1 MEYLGVDSELLM
13 RWLMV
18 WGAWAVLI
26 SLLINVV
33 ISVVGIIPSVALTTV
48 NMLVFGVVPG
58 FLLSWI
64 GEVLGAAVSY
74 LLYRKGTLT
83 YKEKYR
89 PNKTIKWQSQI
100 QSLSPKRQFFSIII
114 VRSAPL
120 IPSSLV
126 TLICVISKVGFS
138 SFIVASAIGKIPS
151 LLLETLI
158 GYGYVNLMDTKF
170 KLMITILFLL
180 LSTIIFYLDRK
191 KKG

>member
-64 GEVLGAAVSY
+64 GEVLGTAVYY

-89 PNKTIKWQSQI
+89 PNKTIKWLSQI
-100 QSLSPKRQFFSIII
+100 QTLSPKRQFFSIII

-151 LLLETLI
+151 WLLETLI

>member
-1 MEYLGVDSELLM
+1 MDSELLM

>member
-1 MEYLGVDSELLM
+1 MEYLVVDSELLM
-13 RWLMV
+13 RWLME

-33 ISVVGIIPSVALTTV
+33 ISVVGIIPSVALTIV

-58 FLLSWI
+58 FLLSWV

-89 PNKTIKWQSQI
+89 PNKTIKWLSQI
-100 QSLSPKRQFFSIII
+100 QTLNPKRQFFSIII
-114 VRSAPL
+114 ARSAPL

-126 TLICVISKVGFS
+126 TLICVISKIGFS
-138 SFIVASAIGKIPS
+138 NFIVASAIGKIPS
-151 LLLETLI
+151 LLLEALI
-158 GYGYVNLMDTKF
+158 GYGYVNLLNYKF
-170 KLMITILFLL
+170 
-180 LSTIIFYLDRK
+180 
-191 KKG
+191 